1 MKDGEMPFVEEEVRD
16 GPLDMITKKG
26 CKLNLLSNCDGLESE
41 IWGQEEE
48 LQLALVKNNSPMEFR
63 RDLACSQDNFEKL
76 LAFSKIFKVFNG
88 RLQKGNS
95 RSL

>member
-16 GPLDMITKKG
+16 GPFDMITKEG
-26 CKLNLLSNCDGLESE
+26 CELNLLSNCDGLESE

-48 LQLALVKNNSPMEFR
+48 LQLALVKNSSPMELG

-76 LAFSKIFKVFNG
+76 LAFSKIFRVFSG
-88 RLQKGNS
+88 RLRKGNS
-95 RSL
+95 RSF